1 MSESQLEFS
10 QSPSSSAN
18 AAVALKEPLLSSASP
33 IESSAVDTNGVVMP
47 HNTLG
52 CGGGPRILDRD
63 GTFSQS
69 RGRWSVSNN
78 TTYNRSHTTASG
90 TTTRQRYNHRL
101 TATASNQQQDTTLQ
115 GVPYGVSSSSIN
127 NNNDSHATN
136 DSTSSNNNYCC
147 IPNDSNNANALTP
160 RRCWDDWFH
169 TLSYTPTCILMIGV
183 FIAYFI
189 TIVIFAGLYLTVN
202 KVGVYYDHGS
212 AGSGAI
218 HGEMNEADVD
228 LTSLVE
234 VSDEQSSF
242 CGMDINNHME
252 GECCSCFD

>member
-1 MSESQLEFS
+1 MSGSQLEFS
-10 QSPSSSAN
+10 ESPSSSSN
-18 AAVALKEPLLSSASP
+18 AAALEEPLLSSPASP
-33 IESSAVDTNGVVMP
+33 LVASTVETNVIIP
-47 HNTLG
+47 QNTLG
-52 CGGGPRILDRD
+52 YGGPRILDRD

-78 TTYNRSHTTASG
+78 TTYNRSHNTASG
-90 TTTRQRYNHRL
+90 TTTRQRYNHRPI
-101 TATASNQQQDTTLQ
+101 TASNNQQDTTLQ
-115 GVPYGVSSSSIN
+115 GVPYGVPSSSSI

-136 DSTSSNNNYCC
+136 NNDTPNNYCC
-147 IPNDSNNANALTP
+147 MSNDSSNINALTP

-189 TIVIFAGLYLTVN
+189 TIVIFAGLYLIVN

-212 AGSGAI
+212 AGSSST
-218 HGEMNEADVD
+218 HGDMTETKVD
-228 LTSLVE
+228 LTSLVD

-242 CGMDINNHME
+242 CGMAINNHME
-252 GECCSCFD
+252 GECCCCSCVN

>member
-1 MSESQLEFS
+1 MSGSQLEFS
-10 QSPSSSAN
+10 ESPSSSSN
-18 AAVALKEPLLSSASP
+18 AAALEEPLLSS
-33 IESSAVDTNGVVMP
+33 SSALVASTVETNGIIIP
-47 HNTLG
+47 HR
-52 CGGGPRILDRD
+52 PRILDRD

-78 TTYNRSHTTASG
+78 TTYNRSHNTTSG
-90 TTTRQRYNHRL
+90 TTTRQRYNHQPI
-101 TATASNQQQDTTLQ
+101 TASNNQQDTTLQ
-115 GVPYGVSSSSIN
+115 GVPYGVPSSSSI

-136 DSTSSNNNYCC
+136 NDTPSSNNNCC
-147 IPNDSNNANALTP
+147 CMSNDRSNINALTP

-189 TIVIFAGLYLTVN
+189 TIVIFAGLYLLVN

-212 AGSGAI
+212 T
-218 HGEMNEADVD
+218 HGDMTETKED
-228 LTSLVE
+228 LTSIVD

-242 CGMDINNHME
+242 CGMAINNHME
-252 GECCSCFD
+252 GECCCYSCFN